1 MEEPTVVTLVGRV
14 TVYTV
19 TGCLHCIR
27 TKTRLV
33 ELGLPYSEVDL
44 RKHRHL
50 REKIRELTGRSTV
63 PQIFFNNVH
72 VGGNSEFQ
80 KMSKEELD
88 RLIELVKNEELPP
101 NAPPLPDMTEEE
113 DDTRDA
119 ELKCERDEY
128 ADIVVEFKQ
137 AGIIGTN
144 RSGLKVHKHTF
155 SGRQLVK
162 WMNNNK
168 GFDEGKA
175 VDVGKKLVSKKFINP
190 LHGKPEFEDSDALY
204 KLVEHD
210 KAAALNIGTTAEC
223 YSVPATEHSEA
234 MRELVLNL
242 YAEYIS
248 PDGKRV
254 DYKAMAKS
262 TMFQS
267 YCQLAIQ
274 LQRVEVDNLTRKEKL
289 AFFINVYNALVIH
302 AQIIYGQPKNVWQRY
317 RFFNIASYVIGGEI
331 FLQSIENGVLRANQ
345 RGIAQIM
352 KPFSSSDPQ
361 LKIALM
367 EPEPLIHFALN
378 CGARSCPAIQI
389 FNAKDVDALLIT
401 AAEGFLEGDDG
412 CSVNLGKREI
422 RLSQIFKWYKV
433 DFGGTDRK
441 VAAWVYNHMADGIKK
456 RDMKKLLDSSS
467 YKLSYLPYD
476 WRSNAK

>member
-119 ELKCERDEY
+119 
-128 ADIVVEFKQ
+128 
-137 AGIIGTN
+137 
-144 RSGLKVHKHTF
+144 
-155 SGRQLVK
+155 
-162 WMNNNK
+162 
-168 GFDEGKA
+168 
-175 VDVGKKLVSKKFINP
+175 
-190 LHGKPEFEDSDALY
+190 
-204 KLVEHD
+204 
-210 KAAALNIGTTAEC
+210 
-223 YSVPATEHSEA
+223 ATEHSEA

-331 FLQSIENGVLRANQ
+331 FSLQSIENGVLRANQ